1 MNIFRTETAGF
12 CADFSGSALPVSA
25 CAGVDAGRCTGCVGV
40 CTGAAGADGS
50 GVLAAC
56 AGGAAAGSVCMT
68 VAGSA
73 SGRRFATLTAV
84 FPTESGSSSRT
95 SSTSQSAYCN
105 LALIFPRSR

>member
-1 MNIFRTETAGF
+1 MNIFRTERAGF
-12 CADFSGSALPVSA
+12 CAGFSGSALSVPA
-25 CAGVDAGRCTGCVGV
+25 CAGVDAGRCTGCAGV
-40 CTGAAGADGS
+40 CSGAAGADGS

-56 AGGAAAGSVCMT
+56 AGGTAAGSACMT
-68 VAGSA
+68 AAGSA

-84 FPTESGSSSRT
+84 FPMESGSSSRT

>member
-1 MNIFRTETAGF
+1 MNIFHTETAGF
-12 CADFSGSALPVSA
+12 CADFSGSALPVSV
-25 CAGVDAGRCTGCVGV
+25 CTGVDAGRCTGCAGI
-40 CTGAAGADGS
+40 CTGAAGAAGS

-68 VAGSA
+68 AVGSA

-95 SSTSQSAYCN
+95 SSTSQSVYCN

>member
-12 CADFSGSALPVSA
+12 CAAFAGSALPVSA
-25 CAGVDAGRCTGCVGV
+25 CAGVDAGRCTGCAGV
-40 CTGAAGADGS
+40 CTGAAGAAGS

-56 AGGAAAGSVCMT
+56 AAAGSVCMT
-68 VAGSA
+68 AAGSA

-84 FPTESGSSSRT
+84 FPMESGSSSRT
-95 SSTSQSAYCN
+95 SSTSQSVYCN